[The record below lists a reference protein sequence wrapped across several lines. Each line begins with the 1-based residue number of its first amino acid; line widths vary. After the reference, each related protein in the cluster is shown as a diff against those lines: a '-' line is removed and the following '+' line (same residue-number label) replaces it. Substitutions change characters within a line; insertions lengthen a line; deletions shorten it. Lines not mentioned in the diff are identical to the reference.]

1 MIKLK
6 EKIKNKK
13 AIIGVIGLGYVGLPL
28 ALNFCSKGYDVIGFD
43 KDRIKIDKINKRI
56 SYMKNIDLNKYKKK
70 IQATLEFKNIKKC
83 DIIIITVP
91 TPLKKNYEPDLSFI
105 EETMVSILPFL
116 RKNQLISLES
126 TSYPGTTEDL
136 IAKRLKK
143 MSLGKDFFIC
153 YSPEREDPGNKYF
166 RTKNVPKII
175 SGHTSNC
182 LKIGKLFYQV
192 FFKSLVPVSSTR
204 TAEFTKL
211 LENIYR
217 SVNIG
222 LVNEMKII
230 SKKMNINIHE
240 AVKAAGTKPFGYRPF
255 DPGPGM
261 GGHCIP
267 IDPFYMS
274 WKAKKLGYNP
284 RFIKEAGIINTIMPK
299 WIVSNIEKVLKKNN
313 IRIKNTKILII
324 GIAYKKNID
333 DDRESPAYEIMN
345 ILKKKV
351 SKIAYHDPLI
361 KKIDKKEKFK
371 NFSNLKSISLTGKNI
386 KKYDVTLIVTDH
398 DNVNYSLILNN
409 SKIIFDCRNKIKV
422 INKKVQTKVVKL

>member
-1 MIKLK
+1 MFKLK

-43 KDRIKIDKINKRI
+43 KNRIKIDKINKRI

-70 IQATLEFKNIKKC
+70 IKATLEFKNIKKC

-126 TSYPGTTEDL
+126 TTYPGTTEDL

-143 MSLGKDFFIC
+143 MNLGKDFFIC
-153 YSPEREDPGNKYF
+153 YSPEREDPGNNYF
-166 RTKNVPKII
+166 KTKNVPKVV
-175 SGHTSNC
+175 SGYTSNC

-240 AVKAAGTKPFGYRPF
+240 AVKAASTKPFGYRPF

-284 RFIKEAGIINTIMPK
+284 RFIKEAGIINNIMPR
-299 WIVSNIEKVLKKNN
+299 WIVSNIEKILKKNN
-313 IRIKNTKILII
+313 TRIKNTKILII

-345 ILKKKV
+345 LLKKKV

-371 NFSNLKSISLTGKNI
+371 NFSNLKSISLTRKNI

-409 SKIIFDCRNKIKV
+409 SKIIFDCRNKINV
-422 INKKVQTKVVKL
+422 TNKKIQTKVVKL